1 MILMALDHTRMFV
14 GPAVDLSTAGVAL
27 YFTRWITHFCAPV
40 FVLLAGVAAYLHG
53 RRLAST
59 RALSRYLLTRGR
71 WLAVLEVTVIRFAW
85 IAYIGPE
92 ILVLQVI
99 WAMGASMG
107 ILGGLVWLPLSA
119 LGCFAA

>member
-14 GPAVDLSTAGVAL
+14 GPSVDLATATPAL

-59 RALSRYLLTRGR
+59 RALSTYLVTRGL
-71 WLAVLEVTVIRFAW
+71 WLAFLELTVIRAVW
-85 IAYIGPE
+85 TAYVGPE
-92 ILVLQVI
+92 VLVLQVLRVI
-99 WAMGASMG
+99 G
-107 ILGGLVWLPLSA
+107 VTV
-119 LGCFAA
+119 